1 MAWSTRLGVDQAPA
15 SSPAVPVIDPETPR
29 FDFLTFD
36 KIRSLLPKTE
46 RARLLGLNAQQ
57 QELWKQ
63 GKLVVPDEPPVAGL
77 KEDYDEDGQVDR
89 AIPVEITNLNGK
101 TEYYLLLAT
110 HYPDGR
116 WRLFSFMGV
125 DSKEELTSL
134 ESLRFSA
141 DSAFTAGVGFR
152 AESSPEWER
161 RSTSTATPVPED

>member
-63 GKLVVPDEPPVAGL
+63 GRLVVPDEPPVAGL

-110 HYPDGR
+110 HYPDGG
-116 WRLFSFMGV
+116 WRLLSFVGV
-125 DSKEELTSL
+125 DPKDELTSMVI
-134 ESLRFSA
+134 LRFSA